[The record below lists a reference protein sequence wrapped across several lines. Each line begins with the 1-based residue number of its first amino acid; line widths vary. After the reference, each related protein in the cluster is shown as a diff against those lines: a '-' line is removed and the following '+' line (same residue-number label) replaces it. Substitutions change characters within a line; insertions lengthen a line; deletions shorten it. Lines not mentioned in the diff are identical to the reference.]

1 MEPVNI
7 LCMKWGTKYGPDY
20 VNTLYSMVSRNL
32 TLPFRFVCITDDDS
46 GLRDEVEAIPFPET
60 GFADFDQRLPWTK
73 QHGAWLKLTTFAKPL
88 HDLKGKALFIDLD
101 VVIVDNIDCFFEQP
115 GEFLVIKEWD
125 KKDVTGNTS
134 VYRFDIGAHVDAIDY
149 FSKNVEDVR
158 HKLRNEQE
166 YITQYLHE
174 QGKLG
179 YWPEDWCRS
188 FKRHCVHKGLKQWRK
203 TPEIPKN
210 ARIIVFHG
218 LPNPEDAVVGRS
230 GKWYRKV
237 LPTPWIAEHW
247 R

>member
-20 VNTLYSMVSRNL
+20 VNTLYNMVARNI
-32 TLPFRFVCITDDDS
+32 TLPFRFVCLTDDTT
-46 GLRDEVEAIPFPET
+46 GLKDEVEALPFPKT
-60 GFADFDQRLPWTK
+60 GYEAFDNREDWTMRS
-73 QHGAWLKLTTFAKPL
+73 GAWLKLATFAKPL

-101 VVIVDNIDCFFEQP
+101 VVIVGNIDDFFTHP

-134 VYRFDIGAHVDAIDY
+134 VYRFDIGAHQDAIDH
-149 FSKNVEDVR
+149 FRDNPDKARQGV
-158 HKLRNEQE
+158 RNEQE
-166 YITQYLHE
+166 YITQYLHR

-179 YWPEDWCRS
+179 YWPEAWCRS
-188 FKRHCVHKGLKQWRK
+188 FKRHCVHKGLKAWRVP
-203 TPEIPKN
+203 PEIPHD